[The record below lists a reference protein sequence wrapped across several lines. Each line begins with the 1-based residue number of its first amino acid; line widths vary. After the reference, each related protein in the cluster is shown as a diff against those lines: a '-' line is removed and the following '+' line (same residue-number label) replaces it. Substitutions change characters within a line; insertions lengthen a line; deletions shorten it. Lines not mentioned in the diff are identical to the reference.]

1 MSTLIA
7 YVSKWF
13 LPNSRPGAEQ
23 ESGWRIGGED
33 RCINFGPIDDRRTDQ
48 WPCIPA
54 TVASVTPGGPAEKA
68 GLTAG
73 DIIVDLGGATI
84 RTTTDLSMALA
95 DLQPGTVVNI
105 TALTSAGAQETVTA
119 TVMEIPT
126 G

>member
-1 MSTLIA
+1 VL
-7 YVSKWF
+7 
-13 LPNSRPGAEQ
+13 
-23 ESGWRIGGED
+23 
-33 RCINFGPIDDRRTDQ
+33 
-48 WPCIPA
+48 
-54 TVASVTPGGPAEKA
+54 VASVTPGGRAEKA